1 MENLGKVTIGLATG
15 VLFGAAVG
23 LLVTP
28 KSGKENRHV
37 IAARARELGQQVKRR
52 RGDKETKEHVNHHA
66 GVSA

>member
-37 IAARARELGQQVKRR
+37 IAARARELGQRARNWKGRN
-52 RGDKETKEHVNHHA
+52 GAEEFANHHA
-66 GVSA
+66 GVSS